1 MQSALLISILIIA
14 LIILAIQLG
23 IAKAQKIEAQRAAR
37 LGAEI
42 DKIVAR
48 NANIDKHDW
57 ITWLQERSSKQ
68 K

>member
-1 MQSALLISILIIA
+1 MQSALLFLILIIA

-23 IAKAQKIEAQRAAR
+23 IAKAQKKEAQRAAR

-57 ITWLQERSSKQ
+57 ITWLQERNNKQ

>member
-1 MQSALLISILIIA
+1 MQYALLFSILIIA

-23 IAKAQKIEAQRAAR
+23 IAKAQKKEAQRAAR

-57 ITWLQERSSKQ
+57 IGWLQDRSSKQ

>member
-1 MQSALLISILIIA
+1 MQSALLFLILIIA

-23 IAKAQKIEAQRAAR
+23 IAKAQKKEAQRAAR

-57 ITWLQERSSKQ
+57 ISWLQDRSSKQ